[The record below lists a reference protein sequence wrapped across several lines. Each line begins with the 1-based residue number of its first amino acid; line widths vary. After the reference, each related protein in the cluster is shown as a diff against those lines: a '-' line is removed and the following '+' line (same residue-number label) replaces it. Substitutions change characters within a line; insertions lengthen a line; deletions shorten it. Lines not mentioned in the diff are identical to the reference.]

1 MDHPPTSSIFR
12 CRLLDEGRL
21 ADGRGR
27 RPSNLREIARID
39 SRQLQEMR
47 EEADFE
53 RFASMDGY
61 RQPHITV
68 QSRIDV
74 MTAVNP
80 DQTPAMAF
88 QKAPELLA

>member
-1 MDHPPTSSIFR
+1 
-12 CRLLDEGRL
+12 
-21 ADGRGR
+21 
-27 RPSNLREIARID
+27 
-39 SRQLQEMR
+39 
-47 EEADFE
+47 
-53 RFASMDGY
+53 MDGY